1 MEAGILGKYPGKSRI
16 FTIMESLKD
25 LQLAVWRLACGSAPL
40 SESIAIIAERLSRR
54 LPLSRLRI
62 LAFDPERSR
71 LTTLAW
77 FGENGAEP
85 QPSAS
90 LAAPSS
96 VLLSQETWRRWCLA
110 SRIRRG
116 PADRIAEEIPDLIPA
131 DWTGDV
137 LVAGL
142 TLADEPL
149 GVWILGTEPPARFLP
164 EHEPILAALCEP
176 IAVALHHERRWRE
189 LTSLRE
195 AAEADRRS
203 LLARLG
209 RQDITDTI
217 IGDGSGLREV
227 LHGVEQVARSNAPVL
242 ILGETGSGKEV
253 IARAIH
259 ARSARSTGPFLRV
272 NCGAI
277 PPELAD
283 SELFGHERGSFTGAA
298 GQRKGW
304 FERADG
310 GTLFLDEIG
319 ELTPA
324 VQVRLLRVLQDGTFE
339 RVGGQRSLRVDVRLV
354 AATHRDLHAMVG
366 DGRFRADLWYRI
378 NVFPLRLPALR
389 ERPEDIPPMATHFA
403 LRAAE
408 RLGLT
413 PRLPSPADMDRLI
426 AYAWPGNVRELAT
439 VIERAAI
446 LGEGR
451 RLEIERALGV
461 GASARPAAPRAI
473 RDEATGQEPIATLDA
488 AMKAH
493 IERVLALTFG
503 RLEGPFG
510 AARRLAIHPD
520 TLRAR
525 MRKLGIDWRRY
536 RTHPTD

>member
-1 MEAGILGKYPGKSRI
+1 
-16 FTIMESLKD
+16 MESLKD
-25 LQLAVWRLACGSAPL
+25 LQLAIWRLTCGKAPL
-40 SESIAIIAERLSRR
+40 SESIAVIAERLSRR
-54 LPLSRLRI
+54 LPLSRLRV
-62 LAFDPERSR
+62 LAFDSDGARLTILARFGEMGLERPASESASTHPAVLSPERR
-71 LTTLAW
+71 HD
-77 FGENGAEP
+77 
-85 QPSAS
+85 
-90 LAAPSS
+90 
-96 VLLSQETWRRWCLA
+96 WCLA
-110 SRIRRG
+110 SRIARG
-116 PADRIAEEIPDLIPA
+116 PADRIVDEIPGLIPSG
-131 DWTGDV
+131 WTGDV
-137 LVAGL
+137 LAAGL
-142 TLADEPL
+142 SLDDEPL
-149 GVWILGTEPPARFLP
+149 GVWLLGSEPPARFLP
-164 EHEPILAALCEP
+164 EHEAIIAALCEP

-189 LTSLRE
+189 LTNLRE

-217 IGDGSGLREV
+217 IGAGSGLREV

-324 VQVRLLRVLQDGTFE
+324 VQVRLLRVLQDGSFE
-339 RVGGQRSLRVDVRLV
+339 RVGGQQSLRVDVRLV

-413 PRLPSPADMDRLI
+413 PRLPSPTDMDRLI
-426 AYAWPGNVRELAT
+426 TYDWPGNVRELAA

-461 GASARPAAPRAI
+461 GVSVQLAAPRMI
-473 RDEATGQEPIATLDA
+473 PDEASGQEPIATLDA

-503 RLEGPFG
+503 RIDGPFG

-536 RTHPTD
+536 RTHATD

>member
-1 MEAGILGKYPGKSRI
+1 
-16 FTIMESLKD
+16 MESLRD
-25 LQLAVWRLACGSAPL
+25 LQLAVWRLACGKTPL
-40 SESIAIIAERLSRR
+40 SESIAAIAERLSRR
-54 LPLSRLRI
+54 LPLSRLRV
-62 LAFDPERSR
+62 LTFDPEHSR
-71 LTTLAW
+71 LMTLAR
-77 FGENGAEP
+77 FGETGRERSSSAAG
-85 QPSAS
+85 SAS
-90 LAAPSS
+90 LSA
-96 VLLSQETWRRWCLA
+96 LSQETWRDWCLA
-110 SRIRRG
+110 SRITRG
-116 PADRIAEEIPDLIPA
+116 PADRIADEIPGLIPA

-137 LVAGL
+137 LTTGL
-142 TLADEPL
+142 YLTDEPL
-149 GVWILGTEPPARFLP
+149 GAWILGTEPPARFLS
-164 EHEPILAALCEP
+164 EHEPILAALGEP

-217 IGDGSGLREV
+217 IGAGSGLREV
-227 LHGVEQVARSNAPVL
+227 LHGVEQVARSSAPAL

-259 ARSARSTGPFLRV
+259 ARSVRSAGPFLRV

-277 PPELAD
+277 PAELAD

-339 RVGGQRSLRVDVRLV
+339 RVGGQQSLRVDVRLV
-354 AATHRDLHAMVG
+354 AATHRDLHAMVS

-413 PRLPSPADMDRLI
+413 PRLPSPTDMDRLI
-426 AYAWPGNVRELAT
+426 TYDWPGNVRELAA

-461 GASARPAAPRAI
+461 GVRARPAAPRMI
-473 RDEATGQEPIATLDA
+473 QDEANGQEPITTLDA

-493 IERVLALTFG
+493 IERVLTLTFG
-503 RLEGPFG
+503 RIDGPFG
-510 AARRLAIHPD
+510 AARHLAIHPD

-536 RTHPTD
+536 RTHTTD